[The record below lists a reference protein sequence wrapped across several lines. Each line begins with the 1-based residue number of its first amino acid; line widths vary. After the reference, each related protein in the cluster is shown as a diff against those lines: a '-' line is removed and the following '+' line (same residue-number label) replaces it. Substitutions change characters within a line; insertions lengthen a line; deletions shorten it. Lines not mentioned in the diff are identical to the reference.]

1 MLQVEWW
8 GLCIVGGIVA
18 VVLYRMAKLIEKL
31 EERVGEIEMDLLD
44 VASGDISD
52 RLRKQMELISA
63 AGERRRAARGD
74 PLDRLRKYRE
84 RHNL

>member
-1 MLQVEWW
+1 M
-8 GLCIVGGIVA
+8 CIVGGIVA
-18 VVLYRMAKLIEKL
+18 VVLYRMAKLIEEL
-31 EERVGEIEMDLLD
+31 EERVDEIEMDLLD

-63 AGERRRAARGD
+63 DKERRRVARGD
-74 PLDRLRKYRE
+74 TPDRLRKYRE